1 MHTYRDLFAVAEFR
15 ALFATQCLTM
25 IAGATSGLAL
35 GTITFAQTGSAVLTG
50 LSMFGGPLVAL
61 LTSTVLLS
69 ASDVMR
75 PRRALALVAIVVSLV
90 DLLQAVPGVP
100 WPVRFALLAVVWTVL
115 SMSAGAGVA
124 LVADLLPEDAF
135 VLGRS
140 TLNIAVGTMQIVGY
154 GLGGLLLL
162 VLSTS
167 GLFLTA
173 AACSA
178 LAAVLIRTGVGDHPP
193 RATGP
198 VVRRT
203 REVNR
208 TLLGSRVMRPLY
220 LSSWVPNGLI
230 VGCEALFI
238 PYAGE
243 RAGYLLAATAA
254 GMLTGDIV
262 VGRFLSVDT
271 RDRLLD
277 PLRYLLAVP
286 FLGFWFVPD
295 LPVAMALSAVAAVGY
310 AASLPLQERMVAH
323 SPADARGQ
331 VFGLRG
337 TGLKVG
343 QALGALCA
351 GLVAD
356 LMGVGPA
363 AAAHA
368 MGVMAVASILVSVA
382 LVPGLRRS
390 ALTTVSAAGRAG
402 AGRRGGRTAPPG
414 RTPSGSLPGPR

>member
-1 MHTYRDLFAVAEFR
+1 VHTYRELFAVAEFR
-15 ALFATQCLTM
+15 VLFVTQCLTM

-61 LTSTVLLS
+61 LTSTFLLS

-75 PRRALALVAIVVSLV
+75 PRRALALVAIVVCLV

-100 WPVRFALLAVVWTVL
+100 WPARFGLLAVVWMVL
-115 SMSAGAGVA
+115 SVSAGAGVA
-124 LVADLLPEDAF
+124 LVADLLPDDAF

-162 VLSTS
+162 ALSTS

-178 LAAVLIRTGVGDHPP
+178 LAALLIRTGLGDHPP

-198 VVRRT
+198 IVRRT

-243 RAGYLLAATAA
+243 KAGYLLAATAA
-254 GMLTGDIV
+254 GMLAGDVV
-262 VGRFLSVDT
+262 VGRFLSVET
-271 RDRLLD
+271 RDRLID

-286 FLGFWFVPD
+286 FLGFWFVPN
-295 LPVAMALSAVAAVGY
+295 LAVAMALGAVAAVGY
-310 AASLPLQERMVAH
+310 AASLPLQERMVTH
-323 SPADARGQ
+323 SPADTRGQ

-343 QALGALCA
+343 QAVGALCA
-351 GLVAD
+351 GIVAD
-356 LMGVGPA
+356 LMGVGPT

-368 MGVMAVASILVSVA
+368 MGVMAAASILVNLA
-382 LVPGLRRS
+382 LGPGLRRS
-390 ALTTVSAAGRAG
+390 APVQRTRTLNHLEPSTTLSSGPSSADF
-402 AGRRGGRTAPPG
+402 TKE
-414 RTPSGSLPGPR
+414 